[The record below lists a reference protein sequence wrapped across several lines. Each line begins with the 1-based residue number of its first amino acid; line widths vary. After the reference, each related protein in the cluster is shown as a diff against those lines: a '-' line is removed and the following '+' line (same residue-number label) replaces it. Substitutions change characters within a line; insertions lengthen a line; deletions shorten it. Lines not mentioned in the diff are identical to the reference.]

1 MEGDVKKT
9 KFVWSIILFIL
20 ALMAIACAIGFALN
34 PPFGTH
40 DEQSVSD
47 SILMQRKLDSVFI
60 VLMPSLAGSG
70 FMCGAHFLYRSY
82 SKARGKKS
90 VGGKIY
96 YWLTFILSV
105 PIFILVGIFLL
116 GKLIFNKLQNIPWDS
131 SSSSSDSEENK
142 KYVIKVDGY
151 SRDIEWDKH
160 TRTYR
165 DTSGNH
171 YVTKDGGKTFS
182 KKN

>member
-1 MEGDVKKT
+1 MEGAVKKT
-9 KFVWSIILFIL
+9 KFVWSIILFIVSFVPIL
-20 ALMAIACAIGFALN
+20 FAISFIIKPPLGTQYIKSMADVSFVITATFVVGFGL
-34 PPFGTH
+34 
-40 DEQSVSD
+40 
-47 SILMQRKLDSVFI
+47 
-60 VLMPSLAGSG
+60 
-70 FMCGAHFLYRSY
+70 MCGAHFLYRSY
-82 SKARGKKS
+82 SKARGTKS
-90 VGGKIY
+90 AGGKIY

-105 PIFILVGIFLL
+105 PIFILGCVILL

>member
-1 MEGDVKKT
+1 MEGAVKKT

-20 ALMAIACAIGFALN
+20 ALVAIACAIGFALN
-34 PPFGTH
+34 PPFGTQ
-40 DEQSVSD
+40 DEQSMSD
-47 SILMQRKLDSVFI
+47 GLLMQSKLDSVFI

-82 SKARGKKS
+82 SKARGKRS

-116 GKLIFNKLQNIPWDS
+116 GKLIYNKLMGNAWDS
-131 SSSSSDSEENK
+131 TPAPSAKSDK
-142 KYVIKVDGY
+142 HVINVNGY
-151 SRDIEWDKH
+151 NRDIEWDEY
-160 TRTYR
+160 TRIYR